1 MSGWNFWIWSARGCQ
16 PLSPDLGCLM
26 RILIAED
33 DLVSRVVLGESLKKL
48 GHEVIA
54 TEDGKAAW
62 DVYASQRVPMLI
74 SDWMMPEMDGLELCR
89 RIRAEKRSTYTYV
102 ILLTA
107 LAGKKNY
114 LEGMQAGADDFV
126 VKPFD
131 LDELQARLRV
141 GERILNLQQEVRQL
155 RGLLPICSYCKKI
168 RDDQNTWTQIE
179 EYVTEH
185 SEALFSHSLCPDCYE
200 REMKPQLDQLQN
212 KHR

>member
-1 MSGWNFWIWSARGCQ
+1 MK
-16 PLSPDLGCLM
+16 
-26 RILIAED
+26 ILIAED
-33 DLVSRVVLGESLKKL
+33 DAVSRIVLGESLRKL

-54 TEDGKAAW
+54 SENGQAAW
-62 DVYASQRVPMLI
+62 NVSMSQHIPMLI

-89 RIRAEKRSTYTYV
+89 RIRSGKQTAYTYI

-107 LAGKKNY
+107 LSGKAKF

-141 GERILNLQQEVRQL
+141 GERILNLQQEVKQL

-168 RDDQNTWTQIE
+168 RDDRNTWTQIE
-179 EYVTEH
+179 EYVTKH

-200 REMKPQLDQLQN
+200 TKMKPQLDMMENRNQ
-212 KHR
+212 